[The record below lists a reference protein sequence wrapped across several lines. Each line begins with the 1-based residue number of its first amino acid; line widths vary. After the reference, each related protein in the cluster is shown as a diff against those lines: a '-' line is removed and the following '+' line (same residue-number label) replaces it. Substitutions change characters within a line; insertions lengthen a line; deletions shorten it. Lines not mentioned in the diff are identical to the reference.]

1 MTTDNRQFNDVLE
14 EAQNLG
20 YAEADP
26 TFDIE
31 GIDAAHKLTI
41 MSSIAFGIPLQFD
54 KTYTEGISEITPED
68 ISYADELGYKIK
80 HLGIANRTSSG
91 IEMRVHPTLISK
103 AQLLANVN
111 GVENAV
117 MINGN
122 AVGST
127 LYSGPGAGG
136 DATASAV
143 VADLIDI
150 ARHKIAR
157 SCLLY
162 TSPSP
167 RD

>member
-1 MTTDNRQFNDVLE
+1 
-14 EAQNLG
+14 
-20 YAEADP
+20 
-26 TFDIE
+26 
-31 GIDAAHKLTI
+31 

-80 HLGIANRTSSG
+80 HLGIANRSLSG

-157 SCLLY
+157 SE
-162 TSPSP
+162 SPIYPSLGYQTMYE
-167 RD
+167 DAQQSLIHI